1 MSDHKI
7 WTWRRHPRNCQ
18 NQAWELWIARSLLE
32 KLLGASAWIAV
43 ASHNLK
49 ITWSPGT
56 KDLTT
61 FLESRKHSQTL
72 WSSQPKILCY
82 FLPLWKISE
91 SLFFSDSRWRTPWRY
106 GMTESP
112 FLNVPALFFKR
123 KFCRSWAWDLRIEAM
138 WKIIGAANAK
148 KEEPNGSGK
157 PDIQPEAKPEA
168 KKAFSCVGGLHG
180 PTMHHMS
187 TTFWSAD
194 VPLCLFSV
202 WQANGK
208 VWPGKED
215 ALRFD
220 HENMQETT
228 GFPKTGWKRAVDQEL
243 EANGGEMPWKCLCST
258 KQRINVLKDLFSF
271 LWFNGFSKVCAIGRP
286 VPRNRK
292 PWFRWFGTLGIELKV
307 LLKVSKGNLG
317 RDASEWS
324 EALSNI
330 PEGIPGLNW
339 DQARIWHSR
348 ML

>member
-91 SLFFSDSRWRTPWRY
+91 SLFFPTQGEELPEDMGWQKVHSSTFPRC
-106 GMTESP
+106 
-112 FLNVPALFFKR
+112 FLNVSFVEVGPEIWGLKLCGRLSEQQTPKKKNPMDLESLTSNRKR
-123 KFCRSWAWDLRIEAM
+123 SLKQRRHFRV
-138 WKIIGAANAK
+138 
-148 KEEPNGSGK
+148 
-157 PDIQPEAKPEA
+157 
-168 KKAFSCVGGLHG
+168 CVGGLHG
-180 PTMHHMS
+180 PTMHHTS

-208 VWPGKED
+208 VWPGKEY

-243 EANGGEMPWKCLCST
+243 EANGGEMPWKRLCST
-258 KQRINVLKDLFSF
+258 KQRINLLKDLFSF
-271 LWFNGFSKVCAIGRP
+271 LWF
-286 VPRNRK
+286 
-292 PWFRWFGTLGIELKV
+292 
-307 LLKVSKGNLG
+307 
-317 RDASEWS
+317 
-324 EALSNI
+324 
-330 PEGIPGLNW
+330 
-339 DQARIWHSR
+339 
-348 ML
+348 